1 MQYKLINFQIK
12 KYPNYFFW
20 DGFPACPYIVRAR
33 NQFHRIGEFFSW
45 KSLIAYLR
53 RSVQLAEVLFICVA
67 LVIWST
73 PVQADTIINQA
84 DNSNLINPKLETEV
98 LQIIRNHPEVVRE
111 ALQAES
117 LQKQQQQQQ
126 AQYYIKQQIREN
138 PSSIIG
144 ESPVTG
150 ATQQKI
156 VLIEFSDFQCPYCA
170 KAHQTLKQF
179 MARHQDEVT
188 LVYKHYPL
196 TSIHP
201 EAIPA
206 AKAAWAANKQGKF
219 WQYQD
224 ALFAQQDKLGEKLYV
239 ALAKKLKLDLS
250 EFNQQRNSQQVSAV
264 IEKDQ
269 QIAEKLGIKG
279 TPFFFINGETFAGAV
294 TLSEMESILSRV
306 KVDYKTVLGNPNDQ
320 NLSDKMLNV
329 DPLLLKS
336 IFGNIKASQTNPP
349 STPSLLLVLS
359 SRF

>member
-1 MQYKLINFQIK
+1 MNFQIK
-12 KYPNYFFW
+12 QYPNYLLW
-20 DGFPACPYIVRAR
+20 DRLLASPYLARAGST
-33 NQFHRIGEFFSW
+33 FHKIGEFFSW
-45 KSLIAYLR
+45 KSLIRCLR
-53 RSVQLAEVLFICVA
+53 RSVRLAGVLFICVT

-73 PVQADTIINQA
+73 PVKADTIVNQA

-111 ALQAES
+111 ALQSES

-126 AQYYIKQQIREN
+126 SQQYIKQQIREN
-138 PSSIIG
+138 PSSVIA

-170 KAHQTLKQF
+170 NAHQTLKQF

-250 EFNQQRNSQQVSAV
+250 EFNQQRNSQEVSAV
-264 IEKDQ
+264 IQKDQ

-279 TPFFFINGETFAGAV
+279 TPFFFLNGETFAGAV
-294 TLSEMESILSRV
+294 PLSEMESVLSRV
-306 KVDYKTVLGNPNDQ
+306 KVD
-320 NLSDKMLNV
+320 
-329 DPLLLKS
+329 
-336 IFGNIKASQTNPP
+336 
-349 STPSLLLVLS
+349 
-359 SRF
+359 

>member
-1 MQYKLINFQIK
+1 MINMQCELRNFQIK
-12 KYPNYFFW
+12 KYPNYLLW
-20 DGFPACPYIVRAR
+20 HGLPARPYLGPAGSPF
-33 NQFHRIGEFFSW
+33 QKIGEFFSW
-45 KSLIAYLR
+45 KSLSRCLR
-53 RSVQLAEVLFICVA
+53 RSVLLAGVLFICVT

-73 PVQADTIINQA
+73 PVQADTIVNQA

-111 ALQAES
+111 ALEAEY
-117 LQKQQQQQQ
+117 LQKKQQKKQQQQQ
-126 AQYYIKQQIREN
+126 AQHYIKQQIREN
-138 PSSIIG
+138 PSSVIG

-170 KAHQTLKQF
+170 NAHQTLKQF

-196 TSIHP
+196 ASIHP

-250 EFNQQRNSQQVSAV
+250 EFNQQRNSQEVSAV

-269 QIAEKLGIKG
+269 QIAEKLGIEG

-294 TLSEMESILSRV
+294 PLSEMESVLSRV
-306 KVDYKTVLGNPNDQ
+306 KVDYKTALGNPKDFDH
-320 NLSDKMLNV
+320 SH
-329 DPLLLKS
+329 
-336 IFGNIKASQTNPP
+336 
-349 STPSLLLVLS
+349 
-359 SRF
+359 